1 MYSQFEK
8 LSQHSSY
15 QQQSI
20 HDLQQRNKDLSF
32 QLENNVKAQTEKIF
46 DFLTRQLSQ
55 HSSDI
60 DMKLSNKAEKSDI
73 EGGVLFKK
81 IEEINGNVTTR
92 MKEMEKQVV
101 KRDQLKEILQTK
113 VVSIMLLVLSL
124 SLCRLSFLAFLF
136 LLVSCVG
143 FLAIMLRY
151 FASSLLAFLLS
162 PSLF

>member
-1 MYSQFEK
+1 MFSQFEK
-8 LSQHSSY
+8 LSQQSSY
-15 QQQSI
+15 QQQTI

-55 HSSDI
+55 HSNDI
-60 DMKLSNKAEKSDI
+60 DMKLSSKAEKSDI

-101 KRDQLKEILQTK
+101 KRDHLKEVLQTK
-113 VVSIMLLVLSL
+113 VSVLCCCWSCHFCY
-124 SLCRLSFLAFLF
+124 LCCSFLAFLF
-136 LLVSCVG
+136 LMVPCVC

-151 FASSLLAFLLS
+151 FTLLFSTLSL
-162 PSLF
+162 SLF